1 MAEEN
6 IMRPMMA
13 AVMIAIMGSMMVSL
27 LAQAAP
33 PAPTYCC
40 PIHGRLGEPVCF
52 YTYDDLATHFA
63 IEHPSVPIN
72 IEWD

>member
-1 MAEEN
+1 MAEYD
-6 IMRPMMA
+6 IVRPMIA
-13 AVMIAIMGSMMVSL
+13 AMMIAMMGAIILPL

-33 PAPTYCC
+33 PAPTFCC
-40 PIHGRLGEPVCF
+40 PICERLGSEVCF

-63 IEHPSVPIN
+63 IEHPSEPIN